1 MNKAARFR
9 GPRLGTKLI
18 LMGLVLLSIP
28 WLGYRYLLE
37 TKNFLL
43 EGQAQAQL
51 LTAKGIAITLQSNDK
66 LFNDLPLNI
75 EDYETL
81 TSYPLDYPIRI
92 DGYNDDWR
100 DLRQHQ
106 RSFGGRQT
114 STTAIQTGTKFNLLL
129 GVSAQYLYAYLDIL
143 DNTKVYRH
151 PGYRRLDNSD
161 HLRLNFIDAEGQSKR
176 LLLTME
182 GPGNMT
188 AYYVDA
194 DWFYAVAGQ
203 PEYEVASYVRDT
215 ERGYE
220 IELRIP
226 LAMLGPQKRLGLS
239 YADVDNPE
247 LRQVQS
253 LTSTLPSLAGAKTN
267 LILLRSPAIEKII
280 TELNQADAQIWIL
293 DQQRRVRATAGQL
306 QIPSDDESPPYEE
319 DNQSGSLWSVLVD
332 LLFQKL
338 ISSAAADFKDF
349 DPRLTSQRDDQ
360 VITQALI
367 GKGSSRRR
375 ASLDGRAQIITAA
388 YPISEQDQIIG
399 AVVLE
404 QSTESVLALQRQA
417 LENIVMLT
425 ALSLLA
431 IVLVVILFSL
441 RLAYRVRR
449 MRKEAALAI
458 DPHGRLMVDQL
469 EHETTAG
476 DEIGDLARSV
486 SSMLTRLHQYQQFV
500 ANIPRTL
507 RHEVNNPLNTIST
520 SLENLAHETDESQ
533 RQLYLERAKRG
544 LRQMSIL
551 VQQLAE
557 SASLEQSLAS
567 DEMERVDL
575 SSLLRQYLS
584 NYQSNH
590 PELLLEVELDD
601 SPTWINCAD
610 FRIEQ
615 LLDKLLDNAADFS
628 ASENPLSIT
637 LHKTKGLVDITIANQ
652 GRTIDESQIPLI
664 FNLMS
669 SSRPAIDAEKP
680 HLGLGLYI
688 SKLIVDYHNGSI
700 QISNLPDQSGVVVHI
715 SLPLSK
721 E

>member
-1 MNKAARFR
+1 MNKPSRLR

-18 LMGLVLLSIP
+18 LIGLVLLSIP

-75 EDYETL
+75 KDYETL

-106 RSFGGRQT
+106 RSFGESQT
-114 STTAIQTGTKFNLLL
+114 AEAKTNPTKKFDLLL
-129 GVSAQYLYAYLDIL
+129 GVSAQYLYAYLDIH
-143 DNTKVYRH
+143 DNTAVYRH

-161 HLRLNFIDAEGQSKR
+161 HLRLNFIDTEGQPRR

-188 AYYVDA
+188 AYYVDS
-194 DWFYAVAGQ
+194 DWFYAIEGQ
-203 PEYEVASYVRDT
+203 PEYDISGYIRDT
-215 ERGYE
+215 EQGYE

-226 LAMLGPQKRLGLS
+226 LTMLGPQKRLGLT
-239 YADVDNPE
+239 YADVDNAE
-247 LRQVQS
+247 QRQVQS
-253 LTSTLPSLAGAKTN
+253 LTSTLPLLGGSATN

-280 TELNQADAQIWIL
+280 TELNRADAQIWIL
-293 DQQRRVRATAGQL
+293 DRHRRVRATAGQL
-306 QIPSDDESPPYEE
+306 HAAHDFVLDDNDEQQ
-319 DNQSGSLWSVLVD
+319 NSLWQSLVD

-338 ISSAAADFKDF
+338 ISSAAANFEDFN
-349 DPRLTSQRDDQ
+349 PQLTSQRDDQ
-360 VITQALI
+360 VITQALS
-367 GKGSSRRR
+367 GTAGSRRR
-375 ASLDGRAQIITAA
+375 ASLDGRAQIITSA
-388 YPISEQDQIIG
+388 YPIIEQEQIIG
-399 AVVLE
+399 SVVLE
-404 QSTESVLALQRQA
+404 QSTESILALQRQS

-431 IVLVVILFSL
+431 IVLVVALFSL
-441 RLAYRVRR
+441 RLTFRVQR
-449 MRKEAALAI
+449 MRKEAVQAI
-458 DPHGRLMVDQL
+458 DPHGRLMVNQL
-469 EHETTAG
+469 QHETKAG

-486 SSMLTRLHQYQQFV
+486 STMLTRLHQYQQFV

-520 SLENLAHETDESQ
+520 SLENLAHEPDDAK
-533 RQLYLERAKRG
+533 RQLFLDRAKRG
-544 LRQMSIL
+544 LSQMSIL

-557 SASLEQSLAS
+557 SASLEQALAN
-567 DEMERVDL
+567 DEMETVDL
-575 SSLLRQYLS
+575 NALLQQYLS
-584 NYQSNH
+584 NYQNNH
-590 PELLLEVELDD
+590 PEVLLQTALPDTPVTIL
-601 SPTWINCAD
+601 CAD

-628 ASENPLSIT
+628 CRGTPISVAL
-637 LHKTKGLVDITIANQ
+637 LKHKTSAELIIHNQ
-652 GRTIDESQIPLI
+652 GPVIDEAQIPLI

-669 SSRPAIDAEKP
+669 SSRPTLDAERP

-688 SKLIVDYHNGSI
+688 SKLIVDYHSGTI
-700 QISNLPDQSGVVVHI
+700 QINNLPEQNGVSI
-715 SLPLSK
+715 SITLPLGK